1 MECDALRRAAADLRL
16 AAAECRKAAKACR
29 ERAQRAGRRRDT
41 SAWSARR
48 QDEALVVYLLADGSL
63 EAAVEYLEQVS
74 SPHKAFDE
82 HSRRA
87 LSEQVQSWFLAR
99 PMPELKAL
107 LEPATPSGRARA
119 AAARRFVAER
129 GVAQW
134 VRTANVDKGLAPPS
148 RHLHAVLDACFRDH
162 ETVLGLAAP
171 PLAAGRSLH
180 AQRKW
185 AFRWRKRWGAKFGKV
200 RPRDDMTREQMV
212 DKAGRSKHAQVGPWA
227 AVPADCPGSS
237 DFGSRTSLC

>member
-1 MECDALRRAAADLRL
+1 MRSVDFCTHALSCSL
-16 AAAECRKAAKACR
+16 AACAGGSRCSRAFWFHRRGKRHAQCGGAVWNTRRKPLPIGARGASRTKTTKHAALAQSRSTFTDQHTRESLPPPPVDSQPHVARTNTVWQATHVCRFCSVCCDVCKKHK
-29 ERAQRAGRRRDT
+29 QQHKT
-41 SAWSARR
+41 
-48 QDEALVVYLLADGSL
+48 EA
-63 EAAVEYLEQVS
+63 
-74 SPHKAFDE
+74 
-82 HSRRA
+82 
-87 LSEQVQSWFLAR
+87 
-99 PMPELKAL
+99 
-107 LEPATPSGRARA
+107 
-119 AAARRFVAER
+119 
-129 GVAQW
+129 
-134 VRTANVDKGLAPPS
+134 
-148 RHLHAVLDACFRDH
+148 
-162 ETVLGLAAP
+162 LGLAAP